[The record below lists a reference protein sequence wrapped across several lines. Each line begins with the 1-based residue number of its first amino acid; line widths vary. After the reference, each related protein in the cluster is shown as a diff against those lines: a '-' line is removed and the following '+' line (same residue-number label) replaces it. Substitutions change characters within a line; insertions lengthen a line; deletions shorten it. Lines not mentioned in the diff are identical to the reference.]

1 MVVVIVGAEPACE
14 LRPAMEASEAPQASF
29 ERDLEANPLH
39 GEAFRIQ
46 AFDPV
51 PQRRPEIRLH
61 ACPAHLPAAQVF
73 GSGSGG
79 GGGGG
84 TEDELAA
91 AVQLDQPA
99 WRRAWRRYAR

>member
-39 GEAFRIQ
+39 GEAFNIQ
-46 AFDPV
+46 AFNLAPHK
-51 PQRRPEIRLH
+51 RPEVQLH
-61 ACPAHLPAAQVF
+61 AWPAHLSAARVF
-73 GSGSGG
+73 GSAS
-79 GGGGG
+79 GGGG
-84 TEDELAA
+84 TEDELT

-99 WRRAWRRYAR
+99 WRRAWRRCAR